1 MESIPKFLQGIYRFE
16 GKGYFEPFLLD
27 SKLLY
32 TVPSDKRSQLIY
44 LRAGN
49 SSGDLITL
57 MLMRDGKPMRYF
69 PIGALADSHVSLA
82 VVEDLQPE
90 TKLEVF
96 IAATAGGSG
105 VVVLDIGML
114 EI

>member
-1 MESIPKFLQGIYRFE
+1 MESTPQFLQGIYGFE

-27 SKLLY
+27 IKLQY
-32 TVPSDKRSQLIY
+32 SVPGDKRTQLIY

-49 SSGDLITL
+49 ATGDLITL
-57 MLMRDGKPMRYF
+57 ILMRDGKPMRYF

-82 VVEDLQPE
+82 VVEDLQPD

-96 IAATAGGSG
+96 IAAPSNASG
-105 VVVLDIGML
+105 VLVLDIGML

>member
-1 MESIPKFLQGIYRFE
+1 MESTPQFLQGIYKFE

-27 SKLLY
+27 PKLQY
-32 TVPSDKRSQLIY
+32 TVPGDKRTQLIY

-49 SSGDLITL
+49 STGDLITL
-57 MLMRDGKPMRYF
+57 ILMRDGKPMRYF
-69 PIGALADSHVSLA
+69 PIGALSDSHVSLA
-82 VVEDLQPE
+82 VVEDLQPD

-96 IAATAGGSG
+96 IAAPDSAAGA
-105 VVVLDIGML
+105 VVLDIGML